1 MIEASE
7 VLRELSAESKAAAN
21 MRFFEMLFTLGRERA
36 GAWLSA
42 HRADVGRRSSVDLEA
57 LFY

>member
-1 MIEASE
+1 
-7 VLRELSAESKAAAN
+7 
-21 MRFFEMLFTLGRERA
+21 MRFFEMLFALGRERA

-42 HRADVGRRSSVDLEA
+42 HHADVGRRSSVDLEA